1 MAKTIALI
9 HTAHVLIP
17 IFQKLF
23 HDVIPEVEV
32 FNILDESLLRNT
44 LRDGKLSET
53 TRRRLVGYVHSAK
66 EAGADAVMV
75 TCSSI
80 GPAVEAAR
88 AVVDVPVFRIDEAM
102 ADEAIAAGRRIG
114 VAATLRS
121 TLDPTVE
128 LLKTRAGSAGRRCEV
143 VSCLCEGA
151 FEAVSAG
158 DAETHDRI
166 VMSKLTELIGEVDV
180 VVLAQASM
188 ARVVDAMPDE
198 SRRVPILSSPRPAV
212 ERAAEVIR
220 QLAG

>member
-9 HTAHVLIP
+9 HTTPLLIP
-17 IFQKLF
+17 VFGKLF
-23 HDVIPEVEV
+23 KAAVPEVEV

-44 LRDGKLSET
+44 LRDGELSEAT
-53 TRRRLVGYVHSAK
+53 ARRLVGYVQSAK

-88 AVVDVPVFRIDEAM
+88 AVVDVPVLRIDEAM

-128 LLKTRAGSAGRRCEV
+128 LLEARAARAGRQCEV

-151 FEAVSAG
+151 FEAVTAG

-166 VMSKLTELIGEVDV
+166 VKERLHELMDEVDV
-180 VVLAQASM
+180 IVLAQASM
-188 ARVVDAMPDE
+188 ARVVDEIPAE
-198 SRRVPILSSPRPAV
+198 SKKVPILSSPRLAV
-212 ERAAEVIR
+212 ERAADVLR
-220 QLAG
+220 QLSG